1 MMPSPRGGWSA
12 AAALISVLVLS
23 GCVPVNDSSAVDSAA
38 VASAS
43 PSAPPTGTADEA
55 DASVTED
62 SNSTSGGSG
71 AGDNNAGS
79 GSSNPGGSGSGS
91 GGNSGSNGGSNGG
104 SNSGGEATP
113 SPPAPTAAPPPA
125 ASGPVASVIN
135 QRCASGKLT
144 ITLTAN
150 SDNSYR
156 KGITSVLLE
165 RQNEFNA
172 WIDSGATWLGP
183 ETGQGNQ
190 WTGGLPGNQQN
201 IGKTLRVTVAGT
213 TGSTTLTLPVSAPC

>member
-1 MMPSPRGGWSA
+1 
-12 AAALISVLVLS
+12 
-23 GCVPVNDSSAVDSAA
+23 
-38 VASAS
+38 
-43 PSAPPTGTADEA
+43 
-55 DASVTED
+55 
-62 SNSTSGGSG
+62 
-71 AGDNNAGS
+71 
-79 GSSNPGGSGSGS
+79 
-91 GGNSGSNGGSNGG
+91 
-104 SNSGGEATP
+104 
-113 SPPAPTAAPPPA
+113 
-125 ASGPVASVIN
+125 VIN

>member
-91 GGNSGSNGGSNGG
+91 GGNSGSNGGSNSG